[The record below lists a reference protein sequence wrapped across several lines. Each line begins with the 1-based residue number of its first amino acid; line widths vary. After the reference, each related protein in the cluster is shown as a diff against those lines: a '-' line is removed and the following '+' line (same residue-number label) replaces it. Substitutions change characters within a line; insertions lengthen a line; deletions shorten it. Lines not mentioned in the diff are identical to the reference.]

1 MLRRL
6 LRDTAGSIAVEFAA
20 TFPFL
25 VLVYIGGYVAVDEV
39 ACNRKVS
46 VATRTLADLLS
57 RGYSPS
63 TITANP
69 SGTDVSSILTAA
81 AITLTPYNV
90 ANATENVALV
100 RVCDASHA
108 YVIWTQAMT
117 YTSAGAAVAGTPVLT
132 ANSLSSKSV
141 ITLPTNLATAEMIP
155 TSPDGS
161 NICSNF
167 SPSTDQTTQVGTA
180 GAFLFLAE
188 FDYSY
193 NPMQGFGF
201 PTTAPLG
208 NMIFMAPRLT

>member
-1 MLRRL
+1 
-6 LRDTAGSIAVEFAA
+6 
-20 TFPFL
+20 
-25 VLVYIGGYVAVDEV
+25 
-39 ACNRKVS
+39 
-46 VATRTLADLLS
+46 
-57 RGYSPS
+57 
-63 TITANP
+63 
-69 SGTDVSSILTAA
+69 
-81 AITLTPYNV
+81 
-90 ANATENVALV
+90 
-100 RVCDASHA
+100 
-108 YVIWTQAMT
+108 MT

-180 GAFLFLAE
+180 GAFLFHAE